1 MIKLSKTYEVITEE
15 SAEHG
20 EAAET
25 GFHWQDVGHSF
36 TETVDMLAGLS
47 PSQSPITDAARCW
60 FTSYGDSD
68 FCTGDVENT
77 AIHYSRENKPETLK
91 YWAKAIRAAGH
102 KVL

>member
-1 MIKLSKTYEVITEE
+1 MIKLSETYEVITEE

-20 EAAET
+20 DAEER

-47 PSQSPITDAARCW
+47 PSQSPITDASRCW
-60 FTSYGDSD
+60 FTSHGESD
-68 FCTGDVENT
+68 FLSGDVENT
-77 AIHYSRENKPETLK
+77 SIHYSRENKPETLK
-91 YWAKAIRAAGH
+91 YWVKAIRAAGH